1 MNQRVPP
8 HSIESERSLIGA
20 LLLRPS
26 LLVEALDFGVRPE
39 HFYSTKWGAAF
50 GAIIDLA
57 NRGDAI
63 DTVTVNTAL
72 QATSGPRPDADALL
86 GACNEIPSVAHLP
99 TYARQV
105 VDCARLRAILAAAV
119 EITDAAY
126 GPEAQQD
133 PDAFS
138 DWCETHLLAATAR
151 TGDLSSL
158 PPLDEVLDETITQL
172 LNRASGVPLGLP
184 TGFVELDRQL
194 GSMRAGQ
201 LIVLGARPSMGKSAL
216 ALDIALKVAE
226 TGRPVLFV
234 SAEMGRHEIGTRI
247 LARGGVSSER
257 LLSGQLDKL
266 DFERVERHRA
276 RLTGVPL
283 HIDDSPNTTLLAIRS
298 KARRL
303 AARDG
308 LGLVVVD
315 YLQLVTGEGRR
326 ERRELEV
333 AEVSRGLKALARELA
348 VPVLALAQLN
358 RAVELRSNKRPVL
371 ADLRESGQL
380 EQDADVVLLLHRAEM
395 YDLDADPGAAEVIVA
410 KHRNGPTGSVHLV
423 WLSHRMSFADAAGA
437 EAF

>member
-1 MNQRVPP
+1 
-8 HSIESERSLIGA
+8 
-20 LLLRPS
+20 
-26 LLVEALDFGVRPE
+26 LVEALDLGLRPE
-39 HFYSTKWGAAF
+39 HFSSPKWGAAY
-50 GAIIDLA
+50 GAILDLA

-63 DTVTVNTAL
+63 DAVTVDTVL
-72 QATSGPRPDADALL
+72 QATSGPRPDADALAEAWI
-86 GACNEIPSVAHLP
+86 GVPSVAHLP

-105 VDCARLRAILAAAV
+105 VDCARLRAILAAAA

-138 DWCETHLLAATAR
+138 DWSESLLFTATVR

-158 PPLDEVLDETITQL
+158 PPLGEVLDETIIQFRD
-172 LNRASGVPLGLP
+172 RASGIPLGLP
-184 TGFVELDRQL
+184 TGFIDLDRQL
-194 GSMRAGQ
+194 GGMRAGQ

-216 ALDIALKVAE
+216 ALDIALTVAE
-226 TGRPVLFV
+226 AGRPVLFV
-234 SAEMGRHEIGTRI
+234 SAEMGRHEIGTRL
-247 LARGGVSSER
+247 LARGGVASDR
-257 LLSGQLDKL
+257 LLSGQLDAL
-266 DFERVERHRA
+266 DFERMERRRV
-276 RLTGVPL
+276 RLADVPL
-283 HIDDSPNTTLLAIRS
+283 QIDDSPGTTLLAIRS

-333 AEVSRGLKALARELA
+333 AEVSRGLKSLARELG

-358 RAVELRSNKRPVL
+358 RAVELRTNKRPLL

-380 EQDADVVLLLHRAEM
+380 EQDADVVLLLHRAAM
-395 YDLDADPGAAEVIVA
+395 YDLEADPGAAEVIVA
-410 KHRNGPTGSVHLV
+410 KHRNGPTGSVHLT
-423 WLSHRMSFADAAGA
+423 WLSHRMSFVSAAGA